1 MSALGQALADYL
13 AMRRALGYELRR
25 TEMLLGQFI
34 AYLDDVGAA
43 APTSELALEWACLPE
58 RGDRSWWAQRLAVA
72 RAFAVYLHALDPAVE
87 VPPADLLPAAKS
99 RRITPYLYSDEEIAA
114 LIAAAGLLANPLR
127 RATFATL
134 IGLLAA
140 TGIRIGE
147 AIALDVGD
155 IDLDQGLIIVR
166 GGKLGKSRE
175 LVLHPSSVTALRTYL
190 RRRRELAPPASDA
203 ALFISIAGT
212 RLRYDNVHL
221 AFKRLVASTGLR
233 PRSARC
239 RPRIHD
245 MRHTFAVRTL
255 IDAEREG
262 ADVGRRL
269 ALLSTYLGH
278 VSPTSTYWYL
288 EASPE
293 LLGLAVER
301 LEKRIGEPS

>member
-1 MSALGQALADYL
+1 MA
-13 AMRRALGYELRR
+13 
-25 TEMLLGQFI
+25 
-34 AYLDDVGAA
+34 
-43 APTSELALEWACLPE
+43 
-58 RGDRSWWAQRLAVA
+58 RG
-72 RAFAVYLHALDPAVE
+72 FAVYLHALDPAVE

-99 RRITPYLYSDEEIAA
+99 HRITPYLYSDEAITA

-127 RATFATL
+127 RATFETL
-134 IGLLAA
+134 VGLLAA

-155 IDLDQGLIIVR
+155 VDLDQGLIVVR
-166 GGKLGKSRE
+166 GGKLAKSRE
-175 LVLHPSSVTALRTYL
+175 LVLHPSAVEALRAYL
-190 RRRRELAPPASDA
+190 RERERLAPRPSESP
-203 ALFISIAGT
+203 LFVSIAGT

-221 AFKRLVASTGLR
+221 AFKRLVASAGLR

-245 MRHTFAVRTL
+245 IRHTFAVRTL

-262 ADVGRRL
+262 ADVGQRL

-293 LLGLAVER
+293 LLGLAAER